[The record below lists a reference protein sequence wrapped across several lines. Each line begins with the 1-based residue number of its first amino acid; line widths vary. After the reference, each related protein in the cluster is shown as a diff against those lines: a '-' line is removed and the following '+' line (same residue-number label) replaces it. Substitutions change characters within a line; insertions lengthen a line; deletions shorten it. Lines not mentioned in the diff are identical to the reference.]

1 MWSREELIELLSA
14 KLKGE
19 LPGDRAHFDM
29 TSRARVTTNDYLQR
43 GLNHKLSAVTI
54 GLFYDKQWKLTLMKR
69 PDYDGVHSGQ
79 IALPG
84 GKMEPDDATLL
95 FTAIREWQEE
105 TGTEIHE
112 AHILGELSK
121 VYISV
126 SNYLVHPFV
135 AVLEDVP
142 IWNPD
147 SREVQRILTPK
158 LEELFSPEAK
168 TTRKIPVGP
177 NMWVNAPCYLVEEEV
192 LWGATAMIVREL
204 EMLMKP

>member
-1 MWSREELIELLSA
+1 MWSREELVELLSA
-14 KLKGE
+14 KLKDE

-29 TSRARVTTNDYLQR
+29 TSRARVTINDYLQR

-54 GLFYDKQWKLTLMKR
+54 GLFYDEQWKLTLMKR

-84 GKMEPDDATLL
+84 GKMEPEDATLM

-105 TGTEIHE
+105 TGTGIQE
-112 AHILGELSK
+112 AHVLGELSK
-121 VYISV
+121 VYIPV

-135 AVLEDVP
+135 AVLEDTP

-147 SREVQRILTPK
+147 SREVQRILTPT
-158 LEELFSPEAK
+158 LEELFSPDAK

-177 NMWVNAPCYLVEEEV
+177 NIWVTAPCYLVEQEV

-204 EMLMKP
+204 EMLLKP

>member
-1 MWSREELIELLSA
+1 
-14 KLKGE
+14 
-19 LPGDRAHFDM
+19 
-29 TSRARVTTNDYLQR
+29 
-43 GLNHKLSAVTI
+43 
-54 GLFYDKQWKLTLMKR
+54 
-69 PDYDGVHSGQ
+69 
-79 IALPG
+79 
-84 GKMEPDDATLL
+84 
-95 FTAIREWQEE
+95 
-105 TGTEIHE
+105 
-112 AHILGELSK
+112 LGELSK
-121 VYISV
+121 VYIPV

>member
-1 MWSREELIELLSA
+1 MWSREELIALLSA
-14 KLKGE
+14 KLKEE
-19 LPGDRAHFDM
+19 LPGDLAHFDM
-29 TSRARVTTNDYLQR
+29 TSRARVTTNDYLKR
-43 GLNHKLSAVTI
+43 GNKHKLSAVTI
-54 GLFYDKQWKLTLMKR
+54 SLFYDDQWKLTLMKR

-84 GKMEPDDATLL
+84 GKMELGDETLL
-95 FTAIREWQEE
+95 ATAIREWQEE
-105 TGTEIHE
+105 TGAGIHE

-121 VYISV
+121 VYIPV

-147 SREVQRILTPK
+147 SREVQRILTPT

-177 NMWVNAPCYLVEEEV
+177 NMWVNAPCYLVENEI

-204 EMLMKP
+204 ELLLKP